1 MRKTQVQGL
10 AFVLLLASLPL
21 ISIGATASV
30 GFLWGIG
37 LFLLA
42 LGGLALAIARYASV
56 LSGEEKGREDK
67 KGWRGTRRK
76 GE

>member
-1 MRKTQVQGL
+1 M
-10 AFVLLLASLPL
+10 
-21 ISIGATASV
+21 GATAGV

-42 LGGLALAIARYASV
+42 LGGLALAIARYAFV